1 MIENREHLIR
11 DMQEELFKKQG
22 QGWFRIVSGSMRP
35 LMDIDDRVLA
45 RPVEREEVKPRDIIL
60 FRNSDALVTHRVVKI
75 VRHNGKAMIL
85 QRGDAGGTP
94 GTITPEAIVG
104 KVVGIEK
111 NGRFLRLDHGRLKF
125 LNALL
130 GLKNCY
136 LYPLDEKIRSLK
148 GWLRDKPGFRYM
160 RAVYRVFKWG

>member
-1 MIENREHLIR
+1 MIKNREHLIR
-11 DMQEELFKKQG
+11 DMQEELFQKQD
-22 QGWFRIVSGSMRP
+22 QGWFRIMSGSMRP

-45 RPVEREEVKPRDIIL
+45 RPVDPEEVKPGDIIL
-60 FRNSDALVTHRVVKI
+60 FRNSDALVTHRVVKVI
-75 VRHNGKAMIL
+75 RHNGKAMIL

-111 NGRFLRLDHGRLKF
+111 NGRFLRLDHGRIGF
-125 LNALL
+125 LNSFL
-130 GLKNCY
+130 GVKNCY
-136 LYPLDEKIRSLK
+136 LYPLDEKIRVVK

-160 RAVYRVFKWG
+160 RAVYRVFKW